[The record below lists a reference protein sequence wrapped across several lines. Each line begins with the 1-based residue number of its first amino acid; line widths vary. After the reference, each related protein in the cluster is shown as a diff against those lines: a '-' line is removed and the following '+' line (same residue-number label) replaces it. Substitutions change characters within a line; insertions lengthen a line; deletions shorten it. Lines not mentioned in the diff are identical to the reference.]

1 MLLFYQKKS
10 NVIYM
15 SRKIN
20 SLLVE
25 LTVADPQTSAFL
37 DISKKIVETY
47 RLIQKEKL
55 ERVPKEPK
63 TPKPKEPKVP
73 KMQEPPKSRR
83 SISMCYDCYE
93 KLKSDL
99 NEIII

>member
-1 MLLFYQKKS
+1 
-10 NVIYM
+10 M

-25 LTVADPQTSAFL
+25 LAVADPQTSAFL

-55 ERVPKEPK
+55 EKVPKEPK

-73 KMQEPPKSRR
+73 KMQEPPK
-83 SISMCYDCYE
+83 IKKNIWICHDCYE
-93 KLKSDL
+93 SLKDTL
-99 NEIII
+99 N

>member
-1 MLLFYQKKS
+1 
-10 NVIYM
+10 M

-25 LTVADPQTSAFL
+25 LAVADPQTSAFL

-55 ERVPKEPK
+55 EKPPKEPK
-63 TPKPKEPKVP
+63 TPKPKEPKEPKVP
-73 KMQEPPKSRR
+73 KMQEPPKNKV
-83 SISMCYDCYE
+83 SISMCHDCYE
-93 KLKSDL
+93 ALKNDL
-99 NEIII
+99 N

>member
-1 MLLFYQKKS
+1 
-10 NVIYM
+10 M

-47 RLIQKEKL
+47 RLIQKEKS
-55 ERVPKEPK
+55 EKVPKEPK

>member
-1 MLLFYQKKS
+1 
-10 NVIYM
+10 M

-25 LTVADPQTSAFL
+25 LAVADPQTSAFL

-47 RLIQKEKL
+47 RLIQKEKA
-55 ERVPKEPK
+55 EKVPKEPK

-73 KMQEPPKSRR
+73 KMQEPPKNKV
-83 SISMCYDCYE
+83 SISMCHDCYE
-93 KLKSDL
+93 ALKM
-99 NEIII
+99 I